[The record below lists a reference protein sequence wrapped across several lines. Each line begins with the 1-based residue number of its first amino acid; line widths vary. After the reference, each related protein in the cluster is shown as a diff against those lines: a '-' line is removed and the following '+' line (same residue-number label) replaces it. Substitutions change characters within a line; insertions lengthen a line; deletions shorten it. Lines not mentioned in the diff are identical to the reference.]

1 MRSIFKSNS
10 GFGDFVQTPK
20 KTVHFQIPPDI
31 KELYLDDPELEN
43 YVLEQMQ
50 EEEKKRE
57 EQLAKVVQQKKA
69 RATEITLQWINK
81 FEEEKKKKR
90 TRRG

>member
-1 MRSIFKSNS
+1 MILFKL
-10 GFGDFVQTPK
+10 PK

-31 KELYLDDPELEN
+31 KELYSGDPELEN

-57 EQLAKVVQQKKA
+57 QLAKVAQQKKA
-69 RATEITLQWINK
+69 QATEITLQWINK
-81 FEEEKKKKR
+81 LEEQKKKKR